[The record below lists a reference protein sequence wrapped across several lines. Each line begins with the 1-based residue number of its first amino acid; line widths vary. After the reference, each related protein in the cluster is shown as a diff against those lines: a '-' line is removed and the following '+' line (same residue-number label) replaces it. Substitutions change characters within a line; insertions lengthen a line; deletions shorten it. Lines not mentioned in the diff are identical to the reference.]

1 MATSMAK
8 HGLTIAVNLRQ
19 NAHHIGCLQNISA
32 LLMPRCAVQTT
43 CPLRTNYADWRMR
56 RDAIRRQLTKEH
68 SQERRLLN
76 CIRKNTILP
85 DEVKVMADQEI
96 ASLPVIAPML
106 GYVTVVLS
114 RPDPEVLY
122 NAGDLA
128 VLYGGKRQMQITCLV
143 YRELNGEIVTL
154 ARL

>member
-1 MATSMAK
+1 MATPMAK

-19 NAHHIGCLQNISA
+19 NVHHIGCLQNISA

-96 ASLPVIAPML
+96 ASLPRDSS
-106 GYVTVVLS
+106 YVRIRNRCAITSRSRGVVQRWRLS
-114 RPDPEVLY
+114 RIVW
-122 NAGDLA
+122 
-128 VLYGGKRQMQITCLV
+128 RQEADANHMSGVQ
-143 YRELNGEIVTL
+143 R
-154 ARL
+154 AKW